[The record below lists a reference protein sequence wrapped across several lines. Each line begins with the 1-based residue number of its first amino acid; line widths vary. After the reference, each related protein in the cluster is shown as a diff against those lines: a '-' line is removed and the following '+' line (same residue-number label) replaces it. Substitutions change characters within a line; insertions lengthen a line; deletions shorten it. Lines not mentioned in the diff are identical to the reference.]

1 MSRACQ
7 SLGMVQAWCYT
18 TARPTLHHITICQK
32 LLIVGSFTM
41 YLLQSMILVRARMEE
56 ISRPSEPWAGHKSP
70 ARSRGALRI
79 KLDARQAR
87 RESPVG

>member
-1 MSRACQ
+1 
-7 SLGMVQAWCYT
+7 
-18 TARPTLHHITICQK
+18 
-32 LLIVGSFTM
+32 M
-41 YLLQSMILVRARMEE
+41 YLLQSLILVRARMEE